1 MMMTMRVKQTDD
13 GRIWFQIEEKRT
25 TERASESAITKEK
38 EKISEK
44 AYDEIEGK
52 KNTQTAT
59 TMAQTEEALNTFK
72 DLQRRQK
79 WNK

>member
-1 MMMTMRVKQTDD
+1 MHCLLMMMTMRVKQTDD

-52 KNTQTAT
+52 KTHKQ
-59 TMAQTEEALNTFK
+59 QQQWLK
-72 DLQRRQK
+72 PKRH
-79 WNK
+79 